1 MGTKSSNV
9 CTDDVR
15 LYTVKEVSKILH
27 TNTTYVY
34 DLIKSK
40 KLSAL
45 KLGSYKIR
53 HSALV
58 EFLTINENNDLTD
71 PYNIKPL

>member
-1 MGTKSSNV
+1 MENNSE
-9 CTDDVR
+9 DIR
-15 LYTVKEVSKILH
+15 LYTVKEVSKILQ

-34 DLIKSK
+34 ELIKAK
-40 KLSAL
+40 KLPAL
-45 KLGSYKIR
+45 KLDSYNIS

-58 EFLTINENNDLTD
+58 EFLTINEDNDLTD

>member
-1 MGTKSSNV
+1 MENNSE
-9 CTDDVR
+9 DIR

-34 DLIKSK
+34 DLIKAK
-40 KLSAL
+40 KIPAL

-53 HSALV
+53 KQALDK
-58 EFLTINENNDLTD
+58 FLETYEGYDLTD
-71 PYNIKPL
+71 PKDIKPI

>member
-1 MGTKSSNV
+1 MENNKFNSE
-9 CTDDVR
+9 DIR

-34 DLIKSK
+34 ELIKAK
-40 KLSAL
+40 KLPAL
-45 KLGSYKIR
+45 KLGSYKVR

-71 PYNIKPL
+71 PYDIKPL

>member
-1 MGTKSSNV
+1 MLHFLFVMGLLSV
-9 CTDDVR
+9 HHM
-15 LYTVKEVSKILH
+15 YILQ

-34 DLIKSK
+34 ELIKAK
-40 KLSAL
+40 KLPAL

-58 EFLTINENNDLTD
+58 EFLTINEDNDLTD

>member
-1 MGTKSSNV
+1 MENNSE
-9 CTDDVR
+9 DIR

-34 DLIKSK
+34 ELIKAK
-40 KLSAL
+40 KLPAL
-45 KLGSYKIR
+45 KLGSYKGR

-58 EFLTINENNDLTD
+58 EFLTINENNDLTN
-71 PYNIKPL
+71 PYDIKPL

>member
-1 MGTKSSNV
+1 MEDNKFNSE
-9 CTDDVR
+9 DIR

-34 DLIKSK
+34 DLIKAK
-40 KLSAL
+40 KIPAL
-45 KLGSYKIR
+45 KLGSYKVR

-58 EFLTINENNDLTD
+58 EFLTINENNDLTN
-71 PYNIKPL
+71 PYDIKPL